1 MTETL
6 YKLTDK
12 DGYTRWGLSG
22 ETKWGAGVTVTAT
35 GEGDKPCSA
44 AFVHSYATPLLA
56 EFCNPI
62 HASHDTETM
71 LLWEAE
77 GDIAGTDG
85 LKCWGRSLTTLRQ
98 IERPEVTTEHRVR
111 FAIACGLRCY
121 REPQYLAWARAW
133 LDGTNRSA
141 EAAGAAWAARAAA
154 GAARAAAWAAEAAEA
169 AWAARA
175 AEAAEEAAR
184 AAEEA
189 AADYSIDFA
198 ALAEWAVS
206 DAPAPEKWFA
216 EAEQ

>member
-1 MTETL
+1 MSNTRRTPMTL

-12 DGYTRWGLSG
+12 DGWTRHGLDNA
-22 ETKWGAGVTVTAT
+22 TKWGAGVTVAAT

-44 AFVHSYATPLLA
+44 AFVHSYATPMLA
-56 EFCNPI
+56 EVCSPI

-77 GDIAGTDG
+77 GEVSGPDG
-85 LKCWGRSLTTLRQ
+85 LKCWGKSLTTLRQ

-141 EAAGAAWAARAAA
+141 EAA
-154 GAARAAAWAAEAAEA
+154 
-169 AWAARA
+169 WAARA

-184 AAEEA
+184 AASWA

-206 DAPAPEKWFA
+206 DEPAPEEWFA
-216 EAEQ
+216 EVEQ